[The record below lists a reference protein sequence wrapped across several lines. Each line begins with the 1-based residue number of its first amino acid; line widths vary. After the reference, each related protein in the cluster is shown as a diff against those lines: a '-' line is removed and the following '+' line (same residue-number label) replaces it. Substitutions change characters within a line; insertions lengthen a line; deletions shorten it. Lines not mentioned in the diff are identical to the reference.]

1 VSIPMSIEPHD
12 LIEYPESDGKPM
24 SESDLHYWETVALR
38 EALTGFFEA
47 DPRVY
52 IAGNNFFY
60 YEKGNPRAVFSPDIY
75 VVRGIEKKLRPTYK
89 LWEEHEVPC
98 FVMEVSSRST
108 WLEDVGNK
116 KALCARLGV
125 SEYYLYDPEADVVK
139 PPLQGFL
146 LEDGEYRRIAL
157 QPDGRLRSDAL
168 GVDLWL
174 DRDLRIHAAEARTR
188 RPLLRPEEARAEVTR
203 TRAECERAEAERKRA
218 EAERKR
224 AEAERDD
231 LAIRVREL
239 EAQLRER
246 GDSR

>member
-1 VSIPMSIEPHD
+1 VSTPMSIEPHD
-12 LIEYPESDGKPM
+12 PIEYPESDGQPM

-38 EALTGFFEA
+38 EALTGFFEDDA
-47 DPRVY
+47 LVY

-60 YEKGNPRAVFSPDIY
+60 YEQGNRRAVFSPDIY
-75 VVRGIEKKLRPTYK
+75 VVRGIEKKLRRTYK

-125 SEYYLYDPEADVVK
+125 SEYFLYDPEADVVK
-139 PPLQGFL
+139 PPLQGYL
-146 LEDGEYRRIAL
+146 LDNGEYRRIAP

-174 DRDLRIHAAEARTR
+174 DRELQIHAAEARTGR
-188 RPLLRPEEARAEVTR
+188 ALLRPDEARAEL
-203 TRAECERAEAERKRA
+203 TRAKAERESAK
-218 EAERKR
+218 AERESAK
-224 AEAERDD
+224 AERDE
-231 LAIRVREL
+231 LVARVREL
-239 EAQLRER
+239 EAKLRER
-246 GDSR
+246 GER